1 MGSLLCLSGFVT
13 VYVRLSGFVTVYVRL
28 SGFVTVYVR
37 VSGFV
42 TVYVLLSG
50 FVTVRVRLSGF
61 VTVRVRLS
69 GFGSNFETQDCGT
82 SCCSSDTT
90 ISNVFISGG
99 QFRKVVEICEVM
111 PDNCISLFMYLLI
124 Q

>member
-1 MGSLLCLSGFVT
+1 
-13 VYVRLSGFVTVYVRL
+13 
-28 SGFVTVYVR
+28 VR
-37 VSGFV
+37 VSELV
-42 TVYVLLSG
+42 IVH
-50 FVTVRVRLSGF
+50 VRFSRFITMYVRLSGF

-82 SCCSSDTT
+82 SYCSSDTT
-90 ISNVFISGG
+90 LSNVFISGG